1 MRLSEMKNKEIINL
15 NDGSRIGILGEMDVS
30 FNQKT
35 GKVIAL
41 EISKGS
47 TLGLRDPSTYIVPW
61 SAIKTFGVDMI
72 LIEMEST

>member
-30 FNQKT
+30 FNQHT

-41 EISKGS
+41 EISRGS
-47 TLGLRDPSTYIVPW
+47 TLGLREPTTFIVPW
-61 SAIKTFGVDMI
+61 TAIKKFGVDMI
-72 LIEMEST
+72 LIELDG